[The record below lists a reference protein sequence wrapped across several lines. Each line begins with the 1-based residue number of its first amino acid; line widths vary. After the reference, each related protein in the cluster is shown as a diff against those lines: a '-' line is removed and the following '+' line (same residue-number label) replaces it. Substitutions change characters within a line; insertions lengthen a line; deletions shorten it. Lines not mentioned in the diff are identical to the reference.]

1 MIRILL
7 VAALLASTVPTR
19 AAATAPEDVEWSAF
33 DHVLTLVESV
43 VRAGMQSN
51 PDAAMAE
58 VLSGHNARVNGAL
71 AGLFA
76 GATAELPA
84 EYRDRVASLGREIA
98 GYAAAHPAP
107 RAVPSADRAA
117 KGNEAQKQARKDLNA
132 MGLRYFDERDFLDAA
147 KRNDALAV
155 ELFVAGRGVNLGA
168 TTWDGR
174 TALDIARANGNTQ
187 IAELLSRNP
196 PPGR

>member
-7 VAALLASTVPTR
+7 LAALLASTVPAR

-33 DHVLTLVESV
+33 DHVLTLVETV
-43 VRAGMQSN
+43 VRAGMQPN

-58 VLSGHNARVNGAL
+58 VLSGHNPRVNGAL

-84 EYRDRVASLGREIA
+84 EYRDRVASLGAEIA
-98 GYAAAHPAP
+98 GYAAAHPAAP
-107 RAVPSADRAA
+107 AAAPVDRAL
-117 KGNEAQKQARKDLNA
+117 QARKDLNA

-155 ELFVAGRGVNLGA
+155 ELFVVGRGVNLGA

-187 IAELLSRNP
+187 LAELLSRNLP
-196 PPGR
+196 PVR

>member
-7 VAALLASTVPTR
+7 VAALLASTVPAR

-33 DHVLTLVESV
+33 DHVLTLVETV

-107 RAVPSADRAA
+107 RAVPSADRAL
-117 KGNEAQKQARKDLNA
+117 QARKDLSA

-174 TALDIARANGNTQ
+174 TALDIARANGNLQ
-187 IAELLSRNP
+187 LAELLSRNLP
-196 PPGR
+196 PVR

>member
-7 VAALLASTVPTR
+7 LAALLASTVPAR

-33 DHVLTLVESV
+33 GHVLTLVETV
-43 VRAGMQSN
+43 VRAGMQPN

-58 VLSGHNARVNGAL
+58 VLSGHNPRVNGAL

-76 GATAELPA
+76 EATAELPA

-98 GYAAAHPAP
+98 GYAATHPAAP
-107 RAVPSADRAA
+107 VAPSADRAL
-117 KGNEAQKQARKDLNA
+117 QARKDLNA
-132 MGLRYFDERDFLDAA
+132 MGLRYFDEGDFLDAA

-168 TTWDGR
+168 RTWDGR

-187 IAELLSRNP
+187 LAELLSRNLP
-196 PPGR
+196 PAR

>member
-7 VAALLASTVPTR
+7 VAALLASTVPAR
-19 AAATAPEDVEWSAF
+19 AATAPEDVEWSAF
-33 DHVLTLVESV
+33 DHVLTLVETV
-43 VRAGMQSN
+43 VRAGMQPN

-58 VLSGHNARVNGAL
+58 VLSGHNPRVNGAL

-107 RAVPSADRAA
+107 RAVPSADRAL
-117 KGNEAQKQARKDLNA
+117 QARKDLNA

-147 KRNDALAV
+147 RRNDALAV

-174 TALDIARANGNTQ
+174 TALDIARANGNPQ
-187 IAELLSRNP
+187 LAELLSRNLP
-196 PPGR
+196 PAR

>member
-7 VAALLASTVPTR
+7 VAALLASTVPAR

-33 DHVLTLVESV
+33 DHVLTLVETV
-43 VRAGMQSN
+43 VRAGMQPN

-58 VLSGHNARVNGAL
+58 VLNGHNPRVNGAL

-98 GYAAAHPAP
+98 GYAARHPVSAAVGSVP
-107 RAVPSADRAA
+107 AERAL
-117 KGNEAQKQARKDLNA
+117 QARKDLNA
-132 MGLRYFDERDFLDAA
+132 MGLRYFDEREFLDAA

-174 TALDIARANGNTQ
+174 TALDIARANGNSQ
-187 IAELLSRNP
+187 LAELLSRNLP
-196 PPGR
+196 AAR

>member
-7 VAALLASTVPTR
+7 VAALLASTVPAR

-33 DHVLTLVESV
+33 DHVLTLVETV
-43 VRAGMQSN
+43 VRAGMQPN
-51 PDAAMAE
+51 PDAAMAD
-58 VLSGHNARVNGAL
+58 VLSGHNPRVNGAL

-107 RAVPSADRAA
+107 RAVPSVDRAL
-117 KGNEAQKQARKDLNA
+117 QARKDLNA

-187 IAELLSRNP
+187 LAELLSRNLP
-196 PPGR
+196 PAR

>member
-7 VAALLASTVPTR
+7 VAALLASTVPAR

-33 DHVLTLVESV
+33 DHVLTLVETV
-43 VRAGMQSN
+43 VRAGMQPN

-58 VLSGHNARVNGAL
+58 VLSGHNPRVNGAL

-107 RAVPSADRAA
+107 RAVPSVDRAL
-117 KGNEAQKQARKDLNA
+117 QARKDLNA
-132 MGLRYFDERDFLDAA
+132 MGLRYFDEREFLDAA

-174 TALDIARANGNTQ
+174 TALDIARANGNSQ
-187 IAELLSRNP
+187 LAELLSRNLP
-196 PPGR
+196 AAR

>member
-7 VAALLASTVPTR
+7 LAALLASSVPAR

-33 DHVLTLVESV
+33 GHVLTLVETV
-43 VRAGMQSN
+43 VRAGMQPN

-58 VLSGHNARVNGAL
+58 VLSGHNPRVNGAL

-76 GATAELPA
+76 EATAELPA

-98 GYAAAHPAP
+98 GYAAAHPAAP
-107 RAVPSADRAA
+107 AAPSARAT
-117 KGNEAQKQARKDLNA
+117 KGNEAQVQARKDLNA
-132 MGLRYFDERDFLDAA
+132 MGLRYFDEGDFLDAA

-168 TTWDGR
+168 KTWDGR

-187 IAELLSRNP
+187 LAELLSRNLP
-196 PPGR
+196 PAR